1 MQSNLREQATFN
13 QTFQAAEVR
22 KFRPFNTHRNNR
34 CTRLRRDKTRA
45 IVDFHQRACS
55 GDASF
60 RENHHWSALFHQ
72 TYQMFNSHR
81 LRRVERNKVDK

>member
-1 MQSNLREQATFN
+1 FN

-45 IVDFHQRACS
+45 IV
-55 GDASF
+55 
-60 RENHHWSALFHQ
+60 LP
-72 TYQMFNSHR
+72 
-81 LRRVERNKVDK
+81 LRSTVI